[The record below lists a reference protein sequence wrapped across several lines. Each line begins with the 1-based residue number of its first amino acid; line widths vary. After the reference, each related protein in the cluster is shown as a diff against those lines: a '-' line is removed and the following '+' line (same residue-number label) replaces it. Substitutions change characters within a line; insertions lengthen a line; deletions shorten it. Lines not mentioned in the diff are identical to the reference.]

1 MQVIPLQA
9 IPSQTFTVQLAQQTC
24 TMWLRQIE
32 TGTYLDLTVNG
43 APVVTGKRVHD
54 RCRIVRRPHLPFVGD
69 LAMVDT
75 QGADEPDHTGL
86 GDRWV
91 LMYLE
96 AADL

>member
-9 IPSQTFTVQLAQQTC
+9 VPSQAFTVQLARQTC
-24 TMWLRQIE
+24 VMWLRQIE
-32 TGTYLDLTVNG
+32 TGIYLDLTVNG
-43 APVVTGKRVHD
+43 TPIVMGKRVHD
-54 RCRIVRRPHLPFVGD
+54 RCRIVRRPYLPFVGD

-75 QGADEPDHTGL
+75 QGTDEPDHTGL
-86 GDRWV
+86 GDRWA